1 MEILDY
7 KEKLQKD
14 PKVAEQFKK
23 EQEKPVPKLSV
34 WHIPV
39 RESLIS
45 KFLETLKRRSAI
57 SNELGADVPPL
68 PN

>member
-7 KEKLQKD
+7 KEKLMKD
-14 PKVAEQFKK
+14 PKMAEQYTK

-39 RESLIS
+39 SDNLNIRL
-45 KFLETLKRRSAI
+45 
-57 SNELGADVPPL
+57 
-68 PN
+68 